1 MKKKTYTFEFSDEY
15 KAEAFRKEAGTGFD
29 HRILAQRVTYSDG
42 SKIPP
47 IILVTGTDSIIYD
60 MNLLKVLGSQAYERQ
75 GRLVAINGR
84 PVDEKGEPWE

>member
-42 SKIPP
+42 SKLPP
-47 IILVTGTDSIIYD
+47 RILVTGTDSIIYD
-60 MNLLKVLGSQAYERQ
+60 MNLLKVLGRQAYERQ